1 MLNFP
6 ALIQGQG
13 FENVGDETLFWY
25 APWPE
30 EASDGVRV
38 TSWPRDRLGYFS
50 PYEGGIWVYAGGSD
64 PHFVSAPID
73 LEGNASR
80 LDVNV
85 EGINA
90 HSSITVEI
98 QDQAFR
104 PVPGYDRGASQGPA
118 GPGLAQPITWQGH
131 DVIEGVT
138 GPIRVRVDFGGV
150 RPEDVRLYAV
160 YLDPA

>member
-1 MLNFP
+1 M
-6 ALIQGQG
+6 
-13 FENVGDETLFWY
+13 
-25 APWPE
+25 
-30 EASDGVRV
+30 
-38 TSWPRDRLGYFS
+38 
-50 PYEGGIWVYAGGSD
+50 
-64 PHFVSAPID
+64 
-73 LEGNASR
+73 NA
-80 LDVNV
+80 
-85 EGINA
+85 EGINE

-98 QDQAFR
+98 QDHAFR

-131 DVIEGVT
+131 DVIDGVT